1 MVAAADGMTA
11 DGMTAEQL
19 LGYEVPGQRVELVRG
34 QLVVRE
40 PASFSHGALT
50 VRLCVALGN
59 HLAREREQQQWPH
72 ARGRLATA
80 DPGFTLARR
89 PDTVRAPD
97 IAYLS
102 RERLAGPLPD
112 GFPEL
117 APDLA
122 VEVRSPSDRVGAVVA
137 KVGDWLS
144 AGTTLVWVIDSAR
157 AQVMVYRADG
167 SVAVLEHNDI
177 LRGDDLL
184 PGFAL
189 PLTELFAAD

>member
-1 MVAAADGMTA
+1 MVAAPL
-11 DGMTAEQL
+11 GMTAEQL
-19 LGYEVPGQRVELVRG
+19 VGYEIPGKRVELVRG

-40 PASFSHGALT
+40 PASFFHGSLT
-50 VRLCVALGN
+50 LRIGVALSN
-59 HLAREREQQQWPH
+59 HLAREREQHGWPH

-97 IAYLS
+97 IAYVS
-102 RERLAGPLPD
+102 RERYAGPMPD

-122 VEVRSPSDRVGAVVA
+122 VEVRSPSDRPGAVLA

-144 AGTTLVWVIDSAR
+144 ADTALVWVVDPPR
-157 AQVMVYRADG
+157 ETVTVYRADG
-167 SVAVLEHNDI
+167 SVAVLGVADALSGEA
-177 LRGDDLL
+177 LL
-184 PGFAL
+184 PGFEL
-189 PLTELFAAD
+189 PLRELFEQD